1 LTKDDFY
8 NINNDNS
15 KLVRLRST
23 VWPLGIE
30 NQHGRKNPNRNT
42 IILMMVTIESAG
54 ITDIGRRRDQNEDSL
69 FIDDGMGLYVVAD
82 GMGGHKAGEVAS
94 KLVVETIRD
103 YLKQN
108 QSDGQ
113 VEDLT
118 KVDPSLSKE
127 ARQLLAGIHLSN
139 RIVHQTSLS
148 NEAYKGMGSTVSAI
162 FFTKKTF
169 IVANVGDSL
178 IYLIRDGKIE
188 LISVPHTLIAEQ
200 TELDPE
206 NAELLWSD
214 FKHVLTRAM
223 GVDKSV
229 KADINEVPFFKN
241 DILVISSDGLTD
253 KASPEEIL
261 ELVHNRRS
269 ERACQGLVDLANSRG
284 GDDNITAIVL
294 RVKSSGN
301 GTRGAMGWIK
311 GIFKPF
317 YNSNSKRKT

>member
-1 LTKDDFY
+1 
-8 NINNDNS
+8 
-15 KLVRLRST
+15 
-23 VWPLGIE
+23 
-30 NQHGRKNPNRNT
+30 
-42 IILMMVTIESAG
+42 MVTIESAG
-54 ITDIGRRRDQNEDSL
+54 ITDIGRRRELNEDSL
-69 FIDDGMGLYVVAD
+69 FFDDGMGLYVVAD

-94 KLVVETIRD
+94 KLVVETMRD
-103 YLKQN
+103 YMQQN

-113 VEDLT
+113 VEELKKLDA
-118 KVDPSLSKE
+118 SLSKE

-139 RIVHQTSLS
+139 RIVHQTASS

-162 FFTKKTF
+162 YFTKETF

-223 GVDKSV
+223 GVDASV
-229 KADINEVPFFKN
+229 EADINEVPFFKD

-253 KASPEEIL
+253 KASPEEIF
-261 ELVHNRRS
+261 ELAYNSRS
-269 ERACQGLVDLANSRG
+269 DKACRGLVDLANSRG

-294 RVKSSGN
+294 KVKSQGN
-301 GTRGAMGWIK
+301 ETRGLMGGIK
-311 GIFKPF
+311 GILKPF
-317 YNSNSKRKT
+317 LNSNSKRKI

>member
-1 LTKDDFY
+1 
-8 NINNDNS
+8 
-15 KLVRLRST
+15 
-23 VWPLGIE
+23 
-30 NQHGRKNPNRNT
+30 
-42 IILMMVTIESAG
+42 MMVTIESAG

-69 FIDDGMGLYVVAD
+69 FFDDGMGLYVVAD

-94 KLVVETIRD
+94 RLVVETIRD
-103 YLKQN
+103 YIKQN

-113 VEDLT
+113 VKDLM

-127 ARQLLAGIHLSN
+127 ARQLLAGINLSN
-139 RIVHQTSLS
+139 RIVHQTALS
-148 NEAYKGMGSTVSAI
+148 NEDYKGMGSTVSAI
-162 FFTKKTF
+162 YFTNKTF

-223 GVDKSV
+223 GVDKAV

-253 KASPEEIL
+253 QASPEEIL
-261 ELVHNRRS
+261 ELVYKRRS
-269 ERACQGLVDLANSRG
+269 DKACHSLVDLANSRG

-294 RVKSSGN
+294 KVKSSEN
-301 GTRGAMGWIK
+301 ATRGPMGWIK
-311 GIFKPF
+311 GILKPF
-317 YNSNSKRKT
+317 FNTNSKRKI

>member
-1 LTKDDFY
+1 
-8 NINNDNS
+8 
-15 KLVRLRST
+15 
-23 VWPLGIE
+23 
-30 NQHGRKNPNRNT
+30 
-42 IILMMVTIESAG
+42 MMVTIESAG

-69 FIDDGMGLYVVAD
+69 FFDDAMGLYVVAD

-94 KLVVETIRD
+94 RLVVETIRD
-103 YLKQN
+103 YIKQN

-113 VEDLT
+113 VKDLM

-127 ARQLLAGIHLSN
+127 ARQLLAGINLSN
-139 RIVHQTSLS
+139 RIVHQTALS
-148 NEAYKGMGSTVSAI
+148 NEDYKGMGSTVSAI
-162 FFTKKTF
+162 YFTNKTF

-223 GVDKSV
+223 GVDKAV

-261 ELVHNRRS
+261 ELVYKRRS
-269 ERACQGLVDLANSRG
+269 DKACHSLVDLANSRG

-294 RVKSSGN
+294 KVKSSEN
-301 GTRGAMGWIK
+301 ATRGPMGWIK
-311 GIFKPF
+311 GILKPF
-317 YNSNSKRKT
+317 FNTNSKRKI